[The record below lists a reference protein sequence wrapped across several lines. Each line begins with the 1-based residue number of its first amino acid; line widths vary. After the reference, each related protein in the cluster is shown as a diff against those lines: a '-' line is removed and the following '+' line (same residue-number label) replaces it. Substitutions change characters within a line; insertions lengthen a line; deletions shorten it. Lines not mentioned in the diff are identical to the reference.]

1 MLEIIAEIGWDS
13 ALRRMES
20 GGETFYIKK
29 ETMAQ
34 RLVPTLRVA
43 LQRERWIS
51 CGFSRALGCAVFRAR
66 VEKRGAE
73 EEEEN
78 QDFCKDRG
86 WSPLPRN
93 FVAEFQREYREAWL
107 HRICARRYGVHYA
120 LEKACNIICMPF
132 ACDLHII
139 FNERTRSS
147 RFLLPMEKTTISPPV
162 ENVRFVDPSN
172 RFRNTHE
179 IGCFSN

>member
-1 MLEIIAEIGWDS
+1 
-13 ALRRMES
+13 MES
-20 GGETFYIKK
+20 GVVGETFYIKK

-51 CGFSRALGCAVFRAR
+51 CGFSRALGCPVFRAR
-66 VEKRGAE
+66 VEKGGAE

-93 FVAEFQREYREAWL
+93 FVAEFQRKYREA
-107 HRICARRYGVHYA
+107 
-120 LEKACNIICMPF
+120 
-132 ACDLHII
+132 
-139 FNERTRSS
+139 
-147 RFLLPMEKTTISPPV
+147 
-162 ENVRFVDPSN
+162 
-172 RFRNTHE
+172 
-179 IGCFSN
+179 